1 MYRQIGKVMIHKLA
15 ATAVRQAKPK
25 DKAYKMT
32 DGKGL
37 YLLVHPQSGKYW
49 RYDYRFT
56 GKRKTLSLG
65 VFPDVSLSDA
75 RTLHQKARE
84 KLGSGI
90 DPSEVKRVD
99 KLTKNLAAADSFE
112 AIGREWFNHK
122 VQNNSENHKVRVLR
136 ILEKD
141 LIPSLGHRPIS
152 KITAPELL
160 AALRK
165 IEKRGAVDIAHRAK
179 QTSSLIFRYAVAT
192 GRAERDP
199 SSDLTGALQS
209 KTKKH
214 HAAITDPKEVGGLMK
229 AIDGYNGTMVVKTA
243 LQLSALLFQRPGQI
257 RHMEWTAINW
267 DEVRWEIP
275 AEKMKMR
282 VEHIVP
288 LSTQALDLLKQL
300 QRLTGRGKY
309 VFPNARGASRPLSE
323 NGVRAALR
331 TMGYTN
337 DKMTPHGFRAMARTI
352 LDEILNFRV
361 DWIEHQLA
369 HAVRDTNGRAY
380 NRTSHLKGRIKMM
393 QGWADYLDNLS
404 SGNNSAASFM
414 SDPHA

>member
-1 MYRQIGKVMIHKLA
+1 MIHKLA

-37 YLLVHPQSGKYW
+37 YLLVHPQNGKYW

-56 GKRKTLSLG
+56 GKRKTLALG
-65 VFPDVSLSDA
+65 VFPDISLSDA
-75 RTLHQKARE
+75 RALHQQARE
-84 KLGSGI
+84 KLSAGI
-90 DPSEVKRVD
+90 DPAEIKRVE

-122 VQNNSENHKVRVLR
+122 VQNKSENHKVRVLR

-179 QTSSLIFRYAVAT
+179 QTSSLIFRYAIAT

-214 HAAITDPKEVGGLMK
+214 HAAITNPKEVGDLMK
-229 AIDGYNGTMVVKTA
+229 AIDVFNGTMVVKTA
-243 LQLSALLFQRPGQI
+243 LQLSALLFQRPGEI
-257 RHMEWTAINW
+257 RHMEWTEINW
-267 DEVRWEIP
+267 GESRWEIP
-275 AEKMKMR
+275 AEKMKMKQP
-282 VEHIVP
+282 HIVP
-288 LSTQALDLLKQL
+288 LSSQALNLLREL

-309 VFPNARGASRPLSE
+309 VFPSARGASRPLSE
-323 NGVRAALR
+323 NGVRTALR

-352 LDEILNFRV
+352 MDEILSIRV

-380 NRTSHLKGRIKMM
+380 NRTSHLKGRSEMM
-393 QGWADYLDNLS
+393 QTWADYLKELKN
-404 SGNNSAASFM
+404 A
-414 SDPHA
+414 